1 MKDPNKG
8 FFETVLNQKNLT
20 YYYFRKPKVHVIWQK
35 KHSKDVGG
43 TVTSPTLTQKGD
55 QGD

>member
-20 YYYFRKPKVHVIWQK
+20 DYYFRKPKVQVIWQK

-43 TVTSPTLTQKGD
+43 TVTSPI
-55 QGD
+55 